1 MTNCRYGKVENVAFI
16 MANVN
21 VDKCK
26 CVDKGKLN
34 MTKLTHQ
41 DVISF
46 MFELS
51 SSIHDSH

>member
-34 MTKLTHQ
+34 T
-41 DVISF
+41 
-46 MFELS
+46 
-51 SSIHDSH
+51 